1 MEVFQL
7 NNQEPKSRVQ
17 RYNFNQDPNRPMRQR
32 PRKPRR
38 WWPWVMTLLTLAIA
52 ILLVLGITHHNNSAS
67 NTVSSSSNSASLV
80 AKASSVSEQSAYE
93 SFKDKY
99 DGYNDNGLTVS
110 QKQKL
115 QNVINDE
122 SNSAVQAREQK
133 LLNQA
138 QTKSS
143 NASNTS
149 TSSSSASNQNPTS
162 FDSVHTFSSVADA
175 QSWAQASKN
184 QWLQA
189 GYTTYTITSDGQ
201 GNYNLQFVR

>member
-1 MEVFQL
+1 
-7 NNQEPKSRVQ
+7 
-17 RYNFNQDPNRPMRQR
+17 
-32 PRKPRR
+32 
-38 WWPWVMTLLTLAIA
+38 MTLLTLAIA

-67 NTVSSSSNSASLV
+67 NTASSSSNSASLV

-99 DGYNDNGLTVS
+99 DGFNDNGITVS

-115 QNVINDE
+115 QNMINDE
-122 SNSAVQAREQK
+122 SNSAVQSREQK
-133 LLNQA
+133 LLDQA

-143 NASNTS
+143 S
-149 TSSSSASNQNPTS
+149 TQSSASSSSASSHNPTS
-162 FDSVHTFSSVADA
+162 FDAVHTFSSVDDA
-175 QSWAQASKN
+175 QNWAQASKN

>member
-1 MEVFQL
+1 
-7 NNQEPKSRVQ
+7 
-17 RYNFNQDPNRPMRQR
+17 
-32 PRKPRR
+32 
-38 WWPWVMTLLTLAIA
+38 MTLLTLAIA

-67 NTVSSSSNSASLV
+67 NTVSSTSNSASLV

-93 SFKDKY
+93 SFKNKY
-99 DGYNDNGLTVS
+99 DGYNDNGITVS

-115 QNVINDE
+115 QDMINDE
-122 SNSAVQAREQK
+122 SNSAVQSREQK

-143 NASNTS
+143 SSA
-149 TSSSSASNQNPTS
+149 SSSASSSSTSSHNPTS
-162 FDSVHTFSSVADA
+162 FDSVHTFSSVEDA
-175 QSWAQASKN
+175 QNWAQASKN